1 MMDSWAVDIDRMRAV
16 QALPARHRIFAV
28 TLDQG
33 TSCAYNRRR
42 HRRPSLSSGYLSR
55 GICSSELGK
64 LLT

>member
-33 TSCAYNRRR
+33 TSCAYNPRQTDGDTVGP
-42 HRRPSLSSGYLSR
+42 HFQA
-55 GICSSELGK
+55 GI
-64 LLT
+64 